1 MAVLTANYVKK
12 GSTERDRAKAT
23 IRYIEH
29 RPGKDHEKMARNLF
43 GIDGFIGR
51 WQAYRM
57 VDEAEKGRYFYRFV
71 INPDP
76 VNEDREKDLPLREII
91 DYTMQT
97 LEERTKRPV
106 QWVAAVHDD
115 HTDKRH
121 IHALAVVKGRLKKDD
136 LQALIQA
143 ATEEAELQRHARDL
157 MREVAQVQRERED
170 AAWALEPELE
180 EAAWAR

>member
-1 MAVLTANYVKK
+1 MAVVKANYVKK

-23 IRYIEH
+23 IRYIQH
-29 RPGKDHEKMARNLF
+29 RPGKDNEKTVRNLF
-43 GIDGFIGR
+43 GIDGPTGR

-76 VNEDREKDLPLREII
+76 VNEDRERDLPLREII
-91 DYTMQT
+91 EYTMQK
-97 LEERTKRPV
+97 LEARTKKPV

-121 IHALAVVKGRLKKDD
+121 IHALAVVKGRLKRDD
-136 LQALIQA
+136 LQ
-143 ATEEAELQRHARDL
+143 
-157 MREVAQVQRERED
+157 
-170 AAWALEPELE
+170 
-180 EAAWAR
+180 

>member
-1 MAVLTANYVKK
+1 MAVVTANYVKK
-12 GSTERDRAKAT
+12 GHTERARAKAT

-29 RPGKDHEKMARNLF
+29 RPGKNHEKTSRNLF
-43 GIDGFIGR
+43 GADGFMGR

-57 VDEAEKGRYFYRFV
+57 VDEAVKGRYFYRFV

-76 VNEDREKDLPLREII
+76 LKEDTERDLPLREII
-91 DYTMQT
+91 TYTMQT
-97 LEERTKRPV
+97 LEARIQQSV

-136 LQALIQA
+136 LQALIHA
-143 ATEEAELQRHARDL
+143 ATEEAQLQRHARDL
-157 MREVAQVQRERED
+157 MREVAEVQRERE
-170 AAWALEPELE
+170 
-180 EAAWAR
+180 EAQWGIY

>member
-1 MAVLTANYVKK
+1 MAVVKANYITK
-12 GSTERDRAKAT
+12 GQTERARAKAT

-29 RPGKDHEKMARNLF
+29 RPGKDHEKKSRNLF
-43 GIDGFIGR
+43 GIDGCMGR

-71 INPDP
+71 VSPDP
-76 VNEDREKDLPLREII
+76 VNEDAERDLPLREII
-91 DYTMQT
+91 AYTMQS
-97 LEERTKRPV
+97 LEERIHKSV

-143 ATEEAELQRHARDL
+143 ATEEAQLQRHGRDL
-157 MREVAQVQRERED
+157 MREVAQMQRERE
-170 AAWALEPELE
+170 
-180 EAAWAR
+180 EAQWGIY